1 MEWEERLEGCIDV
14 HLLHFTDQCDKADVS
29 LGLVNSCRNFFEK
42 ETEVGLMI
50 VALKQVAIQKR
61 NLVRFELG
69 PYDTRCL
76 K

>member
-42 ETEVGLMI
+42 ETEVCLMI
-50 VALKQVAIQKR
+50 VAHKQLAIQKR
-61 NLVRFELG
+61 NIVRSELG
-69 PYDTRCL
+69 PCAMCL